1 MRIKSIMLLGLA
13 IAFGLSACESAG
25 KMKEHGGKEHGGAE
39 VTKEA
44 NEHGGKEHAGT

>member
-1 MRIKSIMLLGLA
+1 MRIISIMLLVLA
-13 IAFGLSACESAG
+13 IAFGLSACESVG